1 MPPRRRIGPEEL
13 ARNLRTELKLVQVP
27 VPVER
32 IAKALGAEIR
42 FSPLDDELSGMIF
55 VKSGVPVIGVNAM
68 HHPNRQRFTIAHE
81 IGHLKMHRSLIETK
95 VHVDKAFSTFSGLRR
110 DGHSASGNDSIEIA
124 ANQFAAELLIPER
137 ELIEMVGRQVI
148 DIDDDGP
155 VEELARRFK
164 VSRKAMEYR
173 LLRIAHRHQ

>member
-1 MPPRRRIGPEEL
+1 MPRRQRINPEDL
-13 ARNLRTELKLVQVP
+13 AQNLRKRLKLVNIP

-32 IAKALGAEIR
+32 IAKALGAEVR

-55 VKSGVPVIGVNAM
+55 VKAGIPVIGVNAL

-81 IGHLKMHRSLIETK
+81 IGHLEMHRNLIEAK
-95 VHVDKAFSTFSGLRR
+95 VHVDKAFSTFTGLRR
-110 DGHSASGNDSIEIA
+110 DGNSSIGNDTIEIE
-124 ANQFAAELLIPER
+124 ANQFAAELLIPEQ
-137 ELIEMVGRQVI
+137 ELIDMVGKQVI

-173 LLRIAHRHQ
+173 LLRVANRN